1 MATKVSLP
9 LMHPQDISRDFQL
22 PDFTEEEIEVSGNP
36 KDWKLPNVVLPF
48 KRKQVDKR
56 GQVGFFFAD
65 TSLDGGKTTAIYQYC
80 SGRIIAVIPTDL
92 FLQVF
97 EEMEVYF
104 SFADL

>member
-1 MATKVSLP
+1 MDTKVSIP
-9 LMHPQDISRDFQL
+9 LRHPQDIPRDFKL

-65 TSLDGGKTTAIYQYC
+65 TSLNNGKTTAIYQYC
-80 SGRIIAVIPTDL
+80 SGRIIAVVPTDL

-97 EEMEVYF
+97 EELEVY
-104 SFADL
+104 SSLEDL